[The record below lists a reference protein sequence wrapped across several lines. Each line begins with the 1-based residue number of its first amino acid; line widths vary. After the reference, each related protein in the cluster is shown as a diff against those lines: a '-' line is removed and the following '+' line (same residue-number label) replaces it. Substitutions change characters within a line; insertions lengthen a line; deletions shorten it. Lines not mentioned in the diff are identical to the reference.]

1 VNHDPS
7 ALETFRFRDIH
18 ARLFLGT
25 MSDRY
30 SGWLGQIYT
39 PERYQ
44 GRITSRPKNLRGR
57 RFVEE
62 VLPVESVSEYF
73 EHFPVLEM
81 DFTFYRPLLDPKG
94 EPTPNYHVLRAYRQ
108 HMSKKDR
115 VFVKV
120 PQSVCA
126 RKLFRGGA
134 HVPNPDYLDADLYT
148 NQFYEPACTILGE
161 TLHGLIFEQEY
172 QRRDGQTAPA
182 RAAEEW
188 DRFFSDIPPDPR
200 RHLEIRT
207 ERLLG
212 DSLFGVLEKHG
223 VGQVLSH
230 WTWLPSLRRQAE
242 LSEGGLRSEDGAQV
256 IRLVTPRRKTY
267 EETYSAA
274 FPFDAMVE
282 GMLHEST
289 VEETVEIIRGV
300 VQRGSRLYLFINNRA
315 GGNAPLIAQRIAR
328 EFKAGEDAPPH
339 PGPA

>member
-1 VNHDPS
+1 LKNIPTSLDD
-7 ALETFRFRDIH
+7 FRFRDIH
-18 ARLFLGT
+18 PGLYMGT

-30 SGWLGQIYT
+30 SGWLGQIYA

-44 GRITSRPKNLRGR
+44 GRITSRTKTLRGR
-57 RFVEE
+57 RYTEE

-73 EHFPVLEM
+73 EHFPVLEL

-94 EPTPNYHVLRAYRQ
+94 EPTQNYHVLRTYGQ
-108 HMSKKDR
+108 HLSKNDR
-115 VFVKV
+115 VFLKV
-120 PQSVCA
+120 PQAVCA
-126 RKLFRGGA
+126 RKVRRGGSF
-134 HVPNPDYLDADLYT
+134 VPNPDFLDADLYT
-148 NQFYEPACTILGE
+148 KRFYEPACEILGE
-161 TLHGLIFEQEY
+161 ALHGLIFEQEY
-172 QRRDGQTAPA
+172 QRRDDPA
-182 RAAEEW
+182 TPDGAAEEW
-188 DRFFSDIPPDPR
+188 DRFFSETPPDSR

-212 DSLFGVLEKHG
+212 DSLFGVLRKHG

-242 LSEGGLRSEDGAQV
+242 MSAGGLQSEEGSQV

-267 EETYSAA
+267 EETYSTA
-274 FPFDAMVE
+274 FPFTSMVE

-315 GGNAPLIAQRIAR
+315 GGNAPQIAQRIAR
-328 EFKAGEDAPPH
+328 EFTDAQEIPSR
-339 PGPA
+339 PA